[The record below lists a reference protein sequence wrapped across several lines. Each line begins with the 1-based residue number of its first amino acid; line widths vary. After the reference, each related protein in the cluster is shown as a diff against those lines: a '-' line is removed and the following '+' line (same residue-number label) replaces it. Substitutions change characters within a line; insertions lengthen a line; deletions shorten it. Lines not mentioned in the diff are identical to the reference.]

1 MVNKSITAFVLTEDS
16 DIARKNFEQLNA
28 YSVVRDS
35 YLAISESATSSSPI
49 HKIIKTKSAG
59 SSKLFKEIYEKCE
72 SKYILLL
79 NGNSRIDVSEDSL
92 IKYLNAAEVKNAGI
106 VYSDF
111 YEKSGREIIPHP
123 LIDYQFGSIRD
134 DFEFGPLI
142 LIRKQ
147 SMDNIYEQNDDFCFA
162 GLYSLRLAVSR
173 NYSLI
178 RIPEPLYS
186 TNKSDNRKSGEWQFD
201 YVDPQNRDVQKEME
215 DAATLHLKNI
225 EAYIL
230 PTEKTVE
237 FNSEEFEYDAS
248 IIIPVKDRVKTIE
261 DALHSALNQ
270 QSIFKYNVI
279 VIDNHSKDGTTEI
292 LRSFAGKD
300 KRIIHVIP
308 EREDLGIGGCWN
320 VGVEHALCGK
330 FAVQLDSDDLYLN
343 DDSLNKII
351 NEFYEDKCGMV
362 IGSYK
367 LTDFNMNE
375 IPPGIIDHKEWTNDN
390 GHNNALRINGLG
402 APRAFHVP
410 ILRGIKFP
418 NVSYGEDYAVA
429 LAISREYKIGRI
441 YEPLYLCRRWEG
453 NTDAD
458 LSVKKQNEH
467 NYYKDSI
474 RTKEIV
480 TRQKLNQM
488 KIRTENK

>member
-35 YLAISESATSSSPI
+35 YLAISESATSLSPI

-178 RIPEPLYS
+178 RIPEPLYT
-186 TNKSDNRKSGEWQFD
+186 TNNQIIENQVNG
-201 YVDPQNRDVQKEME
+201 NLIM
-215 DAATLHLKNI
+215 LILK
-225 EAYIL
+225 
-230 PTEKTVE
+230 
-237 FNSEEFEYDAS
+237 
-248 IIIPVKDRVKTIE
+248 
-261 DALHSALNQ
+261 
-270 QSIFKYNVI
+270 I
-279 VIDNHSKDGTTEI
+279 V
-292 LRSFAGKD
+292 R
-300 KRIIHVIP
+300 
-308 EREDLGIGGCWN
+308 
-320 VGVEHALCGK
+320 
-330 FAVQLDSDDLYLN
+330 
-343 DDSLNKII
+343 
-351 NEFYEDKCGMV
+351 
-362 IGSYK
+362 YK
-367 LTDFNMNE
+367 
-375 IPPGIIDHKEWTNDN
+375 
-390 GHNNALRINGLG
+390 
-402 APRAFHVP
+402 
-410 ILRGIKFP
+410 
-418 NVSYGEDYAVA
+418 
-429 LAISREYKIGRI
+429 
-441 YEPLYLCRRWEG
+441 RRWKMQQLF
-453 NTDAD
+453 T
-458 LSVKKQNEH
+458 
-467 NYYKDSI
+467 
-474 RTKEIV
+474 
-480 TRQKLNQM
+480 
-488 KIRTENK
+488 